1 MEILIEGETEGIFRD
16 PQVLQVL
23 ERLDQTIKKLYP
35 DLVKHSWTMNNQ
47 LKQTHRK
54 LMDNSVEAYSVP
66 DEPSLVAQLLVLIEG
81 GNYEDLE
88 RLVSLDYSNARMSVS
103 TKTLGS
109 KEAVEILH
117 TLQPKIDHMFEPLKI
132 RYPDLKATLTGGVG
146 TWARVFDAI
155 SWSQIR
161 SFGLAFLIISMILI
175 GIFGSLKMGLIAII
189 PNTFPML
196 TVFGLM
202 GWADLKLNTTT
213 LFTAPII
220 IGIAVDDTIHFLTHY
235 RLSLIKGQSIGESI
249 NSTLREVGQAIFF
262 TTLILISL
270 FLCFI
275 PVNHV
280 GVSHFAILAVVAV
293 IAALIADLLLLPALC
308 RVFHLQV

>member
-1 MEILIEGETEGIFRD
+1 
-16 PQVLQVL
+16 
-23 ERLDQTIKKLYP
+23 
-35 DLVKHSWTMNNQ
+35 
-47 LKQTHRK
+47 
-54 LMDNSVEAYSVP
+54 
-66 DEPSLVAQLLVLIEG
+66 
-81 GNYEDLE
+81 
-88 RLVSLDYSNARMSVS
+88 
-103 TKTLGS
+103 
-109 KEAVEILH
+109 
-117 TLQPKIDHMFEPLKI
+117 
-132 RYPDLKATLTGGVG
+132 
-146 TWARVFDAI
+146 
-155 SWSQIR
+155 
-161 SFGLAFLIISMILI
+161 
-175 GIFGSLKMGLIAII
+175 
-189 PNTFPML
+189 ML